1 MSPLLRKTGAF
12 FVQAS
17 TALDAIDTLWK
28 FGAAILTLIAVLL
41 LAARNVDAVAQL
53 PTQFQAYVAQD
64 TTMHN
69 AQLQEMKRQTWY
81 LRRQDCFTRT
91 PRIQWV
97 EVCLGPSG
105 PTN

>member
-1 MSPLLRKTGAF
+1 MSPALRQTGAF
-12 FVQAS
+12 LVRVSNVFDDLS
-17 TALDAIDTLWK
+17 ALGKLVAGI
-28 FGAAILTLIAVLL
+28 GAMAGLL
-41 LAARNVDAVAQL
+41 LLFAHKVNAVAQL

-64 TTMHN
+64 TVMHT

-91 PRIQWV
+91 PRVQWV